1 MSYKT
6 MLKKIFGHGSDNGDS
21 PQVIDGRIVTEIA
34 TDIEPQPHHE
44 SEPQTPPP
52 PIPPPQIELS
62 GLPPNHFPLT
72 VPIYPQM
79 FFSGAEPDF
88 FMFLNWL
95 EMKNRKP
102 QTVRAYADGLQKWRS
117 DLSNHFG
124 NQDVDIFSNDF
135 ESALRI
141 ILKQNAGTP
150 GIKLFKAMSAYAK
163 YRLDYGD
170 PRLQCILACGEIQT
184 TSAAGKQKRSQL
196 SDIKLTPQRIKM
208 INAMAKEL
216 CVEGDRSGVWLGL
229 TLRGVPVS
237 AIAGIEFITP
247 QRIRFKKWKELK
259 ETTLPDWL
267 SNAMRDIAE
276 TKWRLSRV
284 NIKKK
289 IERYEH
295 PIVLIKNNDVIMSV
309 LRI

>member
-1 MSYKT
+1 
-6 MLKKIFGHGSDNGDS
+6 
-21 PQVIDGRIVTEIA
+21 
-34 TDIEPQPHHE
+34 
-44 SEPQTPPP
+44 
-52 PIPPPQIELS
+52 
-62 GLPPNHFPLT
+62 LPPNHFPLT
-72 VPIYPQM
+72 VPIYPQT
-79 FFSGAEPDF
+79 FFSGEEPDF

-102 QTVRAYADGLQKWRS
+102 TTVRAYADGLQKWRS

-196 SDIKLTPQRIKM
+196 GDIKLTPKRIKSLNY
-208 INAMAKEL
+208 IAKGL
-216 CVEGDRSGVWLGL
+216 VNDCHRAGIVLGL

-237 AIAGIEFITP
+237 AIAGIEFIT
-247 QRIRFKKWKELK
+247 QNRIRFRKWKETK
-259 ETTLPDWL
+259 EITIPEWL
-267 SNAMRDIAE
+267 SNAMRDIPE
-276 TKWRLSRV
+276 KKWRLSRV
-284 NIKKK
+284 NLKKL
-289 IERYEH
+289 IDGYEH
-295 PIVLIKNNDVIMSV
+295 PIVLLKNNTLIMSV
-309 LRI
+309 LRV